1 MEYVRVG
8 EAVYQRALI
17 VRLDVL
23 AKRQVRDRNC
33 FIIEIVGIHEAN
45 CKVLNILFQHLQIM
59 FGLK

>member
-23 AKRQVRDRNC
+23 AKRQVRDR
-33 FIIEIVGIHEAN
+33 
-45 CKVLNILFQHLQIM
+45 KVYPDALLLSYH
-59 FGLK
+59 